1 MKTHPGLFEEQHLE
15 PTTSRSN
22 NGLER
27 PRTADNSAPPR
38 QSRRKNVK
46 KMDDDSQLTRSPY
59 SEKPYDVWDSQIELQ
74 LRFDANVEQA
84 ARDAA
89 ASVQASEASGSQRS
103 PTPPIIGPIP
113 NGGVEAWLQVLG
125 SWATLVATWGLV
137 NSFGVFQTYYETDL
151 LSTES
156 SSSISWIGSLQA
168 CLLLVVGVVAGPL
181 YDAGYFRHLLMV
193 GQFLLVF
200 GMFMTSLGTAYW
212 HILLAQGVCVGVGM
226 GMVFLPSTAILSQY
240 FTTRR
245 ALAIGIASTGS
256 PLAGIVF
263 PIVFS
268 NLVGKVGFGWATRV
282 ISFILLGVCVI
293 PVVFMKTRVPPSG
306 QKRALIDMTALADPA
321 FMFFVAAG
329 FFMFLCLYTAFFY
342 IQLYDQ
348 LHGLSSLEF
357 APYTVTLLNV
367 GSIFGRLIPN
377 YLADKMGSLN
387 VCLIC
392 AVVSAVLLFGWFGIM
407 NLAGLVVF
415 ALLYGM
421 FSGGI
426 VSVTPSA
433 VMTMSPDISRVGT
446 RLGMTF
452 TVTGSAILIGTPIA
466 GAILGEFT
474 ESEWNG
480 VIGYSAGGLTVGS
493 LLYGASR
500 LVLYRRTGKKLA

>member
-1 MKTHPGLFEEQHLE
+1 MEKETPFTLSPSSDKAQNWDYELEQ
-15 PTTSRSN
+15 
-22 NGLER
+22 
-27 PRTADNSAPPR
+27 
-38 QSRRKNVK
+38 K
-46 KMDDDSQLTRSPY
+46 
-59 SEKPYDVWDSQIELQ
+59 
-74 LRFDANVEQA
+74 LRFDAEVEGA
-84 ARDAA
+84 ARAA
-89 ASVQASEASGSQRS
+89 ASSIRTSEARASDRLPR
-103 PTPPIIGPIP
+103 PTAPDAIP

-151 LSTES
+151 LSAET

-168 CLLLVVGVVAGPL
+168 CLLLIVGVVAGPL
-181 YDAGYFRHLLMV
+181 YDAGYFRHLLIA

-226 GMVFLPSTAILSQY
+226 GMVFLPSTAILAQY

-268 NLVGKVGFGWATRV
+268 NLVSRIGFGWATRV
-282 ISFILLGVCVI
+282 IAFMLLGICVI

-306 QKRALIDMTALADPA
+306 KKRALIDMTALGDPA
-321 FMFFVAAG
+321 FVFFVAAG

-377 YLADKMGSLN
+377 YLADKIGSLN
-387 VCLIC
+387 MCLVCG
-392 AVVSAVLLFGWFGIM
+392 AVSAVLLFGWFGIT
-407 NLAGLVVF
+407 NLAGLIVF

-466 GAILGEFT
+466 GAILGNFSER
-474 ESEWNG
+474 EWNG
-480 VIGYSAGGLTVGS
+480 VIGYSAAGLTVGS

-500 LVLYRRTGKKLA
+500 LVLYRRNGKKLA